1 MFSDLQATRE
11 CEMTRTQFHTG
22 LTILAASATAAAG
35 GIDPPPTPFE
45 EASIIVE
52 HNATDGDTEI
62 VIEGVAGDEGLQLL
76 RIRSPDGRR
85 VVTLL
90 APDPTTL
97 GMREFLFES
106 PEPPGDAVLAAYPEG
121 KYVLYGE
128 STSGEVFRSV
138 LTLSHD
144 LPPPVTILH
153 PAHEAELPAREALVI
168 RWSHVP
174 DIEGYLL
181 EFENESEEIEQ
192 ALTINLP
199 AHQTSYRI
207 PARLL
212 PPGGEFQIGIH
223 TVAENGN
230 IVAVES
236 TFTTE
241 E

>member
-1 MFSDLQATRE
+1 MTLQ
-11 CEMTRTQFHTG
+11 QFQAG
-22 LTILAASATAAAG
+22 LAIFAASAAVTANGEVLAG
-35 GIDPPPTPFE
+35 TAPTPFE

-52 HNATDGDTEI
+52 RNATDGDTEV
-62 VIEGVAGDEGLQLL
+62 VIEGVGGDEGLRLL
-76 RIRSPDGRR
+76 RIKAPDGRK

-90 APDPTTL
+90 ALDPTTL

-121 KYVLYGE
+121 RYVLYGE
-128 STSGEVFRSV
+128 SVSGEVFRSV
-138 LTLSHD
+138 LTLSHE
-144 LPPPVTILH
+144 LPGAVTILH
-153 PAHEAELPAREALVI
+153 PAEEAELPAREALIVQ
-168 RWSHVP
+168 WSAVP
-174 DIEGYLL
+174 GIAGYIL
-181 EFENESEEIEQ
+181 EFENETEDREQ
-192 ALTINLP
+192 ALTIDLP
-199 AHQTSYRI
+199 PDATNFRI

-230 IVAVES
+230 IVAIET